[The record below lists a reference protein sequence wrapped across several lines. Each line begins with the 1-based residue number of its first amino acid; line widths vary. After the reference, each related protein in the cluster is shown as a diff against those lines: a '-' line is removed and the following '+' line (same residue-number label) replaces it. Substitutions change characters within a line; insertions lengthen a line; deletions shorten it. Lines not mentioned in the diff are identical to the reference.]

1 MQLNTDDLIK
11 LAESGKITGMYWDE
25 EESCHYPVEIELDN
39 KAKIILHECLY
50 MLKFE
55 KKYYTKGEKKK
66 LNKLRPDYYKGE
78 NGKDLFDMFEE
89 EFPKE
94 WTTGFYVL
102 NLVKYVRRYKGK
114 NGIEDLKKARTYLD
128 RLIEFENKSTIH
140 EEMPSKNWSKAL
152 AEKQREVFGDSVDK

>member
-55 KKYYTKGEKKK
+55 KKYYTKREKK
-66 LNKLRPDYYKGE
+66 NE
-78 NGKDLFDMFEE
+78 
-89 EFPKE
+89 
-94 WTTGFYVL
+94 
-102 NLVKYVRRYKGK
+102 
-114 NGIEDLKKARTYLD
+114 
-128 RLIEFENKSTIH
+128 
-140 EEMPSKNWSKAL
+140 
-152 AEKQREVFGDSVDK
+152 